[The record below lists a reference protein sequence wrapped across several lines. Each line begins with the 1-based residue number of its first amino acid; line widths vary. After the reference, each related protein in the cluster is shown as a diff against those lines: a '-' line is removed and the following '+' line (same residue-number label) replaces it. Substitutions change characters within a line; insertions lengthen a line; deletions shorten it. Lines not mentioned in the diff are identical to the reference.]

1 MRSIGVVKDDPALE
15 DDDDDDDDDGSP
27 SERANLDL
35 LRSGAPRVSALRR
48 SMFMVPACLV
58 SRLELDMNRS

>member
-1 MRSIGVVKDDPALE
+1 MGAVKDDPALE
-15 DDDDDDDDDGSP
+15 DDDDDGSP

-58 SRLELDMNRS
+58 SRLDDVDMNRS